1 MFSDRNLIN
10 RRNVKSDIDSAVNP
24 CRKFFELDVNARLM
38 AAAMEILG
46 MKSTSDTPDNTFV
59 PVNIE
64 QYESGEKR
72 ACLRRIAEAVVDKYI
87 VKKEKVQAL
96 LKEVLAIE
104 ENQATLQDGKTE
116 NGRFMCVFT
125 GCGKTFAHNGKR
137 KRDHEST
144 HDLPVINS
152 DVENNPCEDV
162 PLANFQEHECDDMY
176 NYQCSFLEYA
186 MIIMNFFDAIKEGDG
201 KRVIRCWKFQLPYL
215 KNDSGSP
222 KYALESLNI
231 FLQIHGL
238 LSAQDSHS
246 LIWNRFHCNKSGRGH
261 NIPLDLSL
269 EFVNRLLKEVVRK
282 LGPNATNTNA
292 VDRYCKAVN
301 ITKPVLDNF
310 DRQCSITSRS
320 GKHSHTSV
328 ITDLQKVLQEL
339 VEQQAFKW
347 TPGRRYYHYSNCK
360 SSILQDFNLQNM
372 FNWID
377 QHKKN
382 IVKGK
387 KAR

>member
-1 MFSDRNLIN
+1 MIN
-10 RRNVKSDIDSAVNP
+10 RRNVKSDVDGAVNP
-24 CRKFFELDVNARLM
+24 CRKFFELEANARLL

-46 MKSTSDTPDNTFV
+46 MKSMSDIPDNNFV

-64 QYESGEKR
+64 QFNSVEKK
-72 ACLRRIAEAVVDKYI
+72 ACLRKIAEAVVDKYVI
-87 VKKEKVQAL
+87 KKEKVQAL
-96 LKEVLAIE
+96 LKAVLAVE
-104 ENQATLQDGKTE
+104 EKQAILQDGKTD
-116 NGRFMCVFT
+116 NGRFICRFPE
-125 GCGKTFAHNGKR
+125 CGKTFAHNGKR

-144 HDLPVINS
+144 HDFSVINGG
-152 DVENNPCEDV
+152 VENNPCEDV
-162 PLANFQEHECDDMY
+162 PAANFQEQENDDMY
-176 NYQCSFLEYA
+176 NYQLSFLEYA
-186 MIIMNFFDAIKEGDG
+186 MIIINFFDAIKEGDG

-222 KYALESLNI
+222 KYALEALNV

-238 LSAQDSHS
+238 LSAQESHS
-246 LIWNRFHCNKSGRGH
+246 LIWNRFHCSKSGRGH

-269 EFVNRLLKEVVRK
+269 EFVNCLLKEVVRK
-282 LGPNATNTNA
+282 LGPNATNTHA
-292 VDRYCKAVN
+292 VDRYCKAVD
-301 ITKPVLDNF
+301 ITKPVLENF

-328 ITDLQKVLQEL
+328 TDDLQKILQEL
-339 VEQQAFKW
+339 VEQQAFTF

-360 SSILQDFNLQNM
+360 SSILQDFNIQDM

-377 QHKKN
+377 KHKKN
-382 IVKGK
+382 ILKGR